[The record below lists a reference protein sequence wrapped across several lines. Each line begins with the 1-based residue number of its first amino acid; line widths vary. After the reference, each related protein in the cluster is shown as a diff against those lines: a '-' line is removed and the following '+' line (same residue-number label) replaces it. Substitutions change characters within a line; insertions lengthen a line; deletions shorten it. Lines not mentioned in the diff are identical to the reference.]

1 MRISRAHVALFYGSV
16 LLRLNSDNCGA
27 IFMDIAVGLS
37 WATKGQ
43 ELSEIL
49 FHNQSNGI
57 ESFEIHRSRPSV
69 IIFGPTPRSIIAS
82 SSH

>member
-1 MRISRAHVALFYGSV
+1 MRISRAHVALFYGSG

-57 ESFEIHRSRPSV
+57 ESFENRSRPSV
-69 IIFGPTPRSIIAS
+69 IIFAPTPRSIIAS